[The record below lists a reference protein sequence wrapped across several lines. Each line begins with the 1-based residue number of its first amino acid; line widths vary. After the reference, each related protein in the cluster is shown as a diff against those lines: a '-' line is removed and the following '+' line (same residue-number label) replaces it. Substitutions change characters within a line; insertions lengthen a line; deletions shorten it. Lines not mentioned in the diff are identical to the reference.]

1 MMMTITRIDGT
12 LPPVIL
18 CGVCHKCRGWS
29 DHATAVFDMPTDLIG
44 RW

>member
-18 CGVCHKCRGWS
+18 CGLCHSPRQDILYSG
-29 DHATAVFDMPTDLIG
+29 G
-44 RW
+44 E